1 MYREQ
6 PFFRHPRPL
15 SNAPTHEPSFL
26 FFCDPMTQ
34 KLRVLITDSLSKA
47 GLKVLE
53 AAPELEIV
61 NRSGL
66 TPEQVREELKS
77 ADGIIIRS
85 GTKLTAALLDGQ
97 TRLKVIVRAG
107 VGVDNVDLEAATRA
121 GIVVMNTPAGNTTST
136 AEHTFAM
143 LMSLARNIPQAA
155 ATMKAGGWDRNKF
168 TGSQL
173 AGKTLAVIG
182 LGRIGLTVAK
192 RALAFEMKVLGYDPY
207 LSEERAREFG
217 ISLFR
222 DVDELIDKCDF
233 LTVHTPFTPETNGL
247 INATRLAT
255 MRKGARIVNC
265 ARGGIVD
272 EAALAAAI
280 ESGHIAGAALDVFV
294 DEPPAKDHPLRKLD
308 KVICAPHLGASTD
321 EAQEAV
327 AVEAAEIITAFLVN
341 NEVRHAINMVPISGA
356 ELKDAKTYLD
366 LGYRLGLLQSQLLA
380 QRFKS
385 AGIKEARVTFRGEV
399 AKRKTKLITQ
409 AFVAG
414 LMSSGVDEP
423 ANIINAE
430 VVAKERGIR
439 ITESSTDQ
447 AGDFASLVSTTIV
460 SDHGE
465 FDVSG
470 TIFGNEFLRLVR
482 LDGFHLDAYLD
493 GHLLMFRHQDKPGL
507 IGFIGTAMG
516 QHNVNI
522 SHMALGRSKVGG
534 EALAVLNLD
543 SAPSEAARGQVA
555 GHSDV
560 TGVELV
566 QLPPAGQPLP
576 WFDSRS

>member
-1 MYREQ
+1 MNHKQ
-6 PFFRHPRPL
+6 
-15 SNAPTHEPSFL
+15 
-26 FFCDPMTQ
+26 
-34 KLRVLITDSLSKA
+34 RVLITDNLSKA
-47 GLKVLE
+47 GLEVLE
-53 AAPELEIV
+53 AESGIEIV

-66 TPEQVREELKS
+66 TPEQVREELFS

-85 GTKLTAALLDGQ
+85 GTKLTPALLDGQ

-107 VGVDNVDLEAATRA
+107 VGVDNVDLAAATRQ

-182 LGRIGLTVAK
+182 LGRIGLSVAK
-192 RALAFEMKVLGYDPY
+192 RALAFEMNVLGYDPY

-217 ISLFR
+217 ITLFR
-222 DVDELIDKCDF
+222 DVDLLIDKCDF

-247 INATRLAT
+247 INAERLAK
-255 MRKGARIVNC
+255 MRKGARIINC

-280 ESGHIAGAALDVFV
+280 ESGHIGGAALDVFV
-294 DEPPAKDHPLRKLD
+294 DEPPAKEHPLRKLD
-308 KVICAPHLGASTD
+308 KVITTPHLGASTE

-327 AVEAAEIITAFLVN
+327 AVEAAEMITAFLIH
-341 NEVRHAINMVPISGA
+341 NEVRHAINMVPISGL
-356 ELKDAKTYLD
+356 ELREAKTYLD
-366 LGYRLGLLQSQLLA
+366 LGFRLGHLQSQLLA

-385 AGIKEARVTFRGEV
+385 AGIKEARITYRGEV
-399 AKRKTKLITQ
+399 TKRKTKLITS

-414 LMSSGVDEP
+414 LLSSGVDEP

-430 VVAKERGIR
+430 VVARDRGIL
-439 ITESSTDQ
+439 ITESSTEL

-482 LDGFHLDAYLD
+482 VDGFHLDAYLD
-493 GHLLMFRHQDKPGL
+493 SHLLIFRHQDKPGL
-507 IGFIGTAMG
+507 IGFIGTVMG
-516 QHNVNI
+516 KHGINI
-522 SHMALGRSKVGG
+522 SHMALGRSKIGG

-543 SAPSEAARGQVA
+543 CAPSDAARAEVA
-555 GHSDV
+555 SHPDV

-576 WFDSRS
+576 WLDSRRS

>member
-1 MYREQ
+1 MNHKQ
-6 PFFRHPRPL
+6 
-15 SNAPTHEPSFL
+15 
-26 FFCDPMTQ
+26 
-34 KLRVLITDSLSKA
+34 RVLITDNLSKA
-47 GLKVLE
+47 GLEVLE
-53 AAPELEIV
+53 AESGIEIV

-66 TPEQVREELKS
+66 TPEQVREELFS

-85 GTKLTAALLDGQ
+85 GTKLTPALLDGQ

-107 VGVDNVDLEAATRA
+107 VGVDNVDLAAATRQ

-182 LGRIGLTVAK
+182 LGRIGLSVAK
-192 RALAFEMKVLGYDPY
+192 RALAFEMNVLGYDPY

-217 ISLFR
+217 ITLFR
-222 DVDELIDKCDF
+222 DVDLLIDKCDF

-247 INATRLAT
+247 INAERLAK
-255 MRKGARIVNC
+255 MRKGARIINC

-280 ESGHIAGAALDVFV
+280 ESGHIGGAALDVFV
-294 DEPPAKDHPLRKLD
+294 DEPPAKEHPLRKLD
-308 KVICAPHLGASTD
+308 KVITTPHLGASTE

-327 AVEAAEIITAFLVN
+327 AVEAAEMITAFLIH
-341 NEVRHAINMVPISGA
+341 NEVRHAINMVPISGL
-356 ELKDAKTYLD
+356 ELREAKTYLD
-366 LGYRLGLLQSQLLA
+366 LGFRLGHLQSQLLA

-385 AGIKEARVTFRGEV
+385 AGIKEARITYRGEV
-399 AKRKTKLITQ
+399 TKRKTKLITS

-414 LMSSGVDEP
+414 LLSSGVDEP

-430 VVAKERGIR
+430 VVARDRGIL
-439 ITESSTDQ
+439 ITESSTEL

-482 LDGFHLDAYLD
+482 VDGFHLDAYLD
-493 GHLLMFRHQDKPGL
+493 SHLLIFRHQDKPGL
-507 IGFIGTAMG
+507 IGFIGTVMG
-516 QHNVNI
+516 KHGINI
-522 SHMALGRSKVGG
+522 SHMALGRSKIGG

-543 SAPSEAARGQVA
+543 SAPSDAARAEVA
-555 GHSDV
+555 SHPDV

-576 WFDSRS
+576 WLDSRRS